1 KVDTRPPLLPVL
13 WVESPS
19 ERLRVTLP
27 VSDTLV
33 LPGKSRLA
41 IEGYDLLDGA
51 SNICGLRTLEAQVTS
66 ESGEILLTHRASWD
80 ELDFGV
86 NKDMNAHAF

>member
-1 KVDTRPPLLPVL
+1 MNPLDGWLDKVDTRPPVLPVL

-33 LPGKSRLA
+33 LSGKSRLA

-66 ESGEILLTHRASWD
+66 ESGRSC
-80 ELDFGV
+80 
-86 NKDMNAHAF
+86 